1 MSKFSR
7 TYDEKKMI
15 ERLNKIYGLGPKVL
29 ECSKIINGHINDTY
43 NVVIEDEDGKHQ
55 SYVFQRVNDH
65 VFSEPVKIMNNLKI
79 INSWLEKNGKKS
91 SCGILTFLKT
101 AVGTNYIKQ
110 PRGGFWRVSKLVEN
124 SKVFDQITD
133 KNIMRNTGRA
143 FGEFQLQLA
152 GIPLEDFE
160 ETIPDFHNTP
170 KRIKTLFEIVKK
182 DPVARA
188 EECKEDIA
196 FFEKNCGYFSTLET
210 LRLEKK
216 IPERV
221 THNDTKCNNILF
233 DKTTLE
239 PVMIIDLD
247 TIMPGLAAYD
257 YGDAIRCSANYAQ
270 EDETDLKKVG
280 LNMHYFE
287 AFTEGFVTAAKT
299 MLTPN
304 EEKYLA
310 LGAPTIAF
318 ELASRFLADYLDG
331 DKYFKIG
338 HPEHNLERARC
349 QIQLCKD
356 MMRRYDKMCAV
367 VDKYYL

>member
-65 VFSEPVKIMNNLKI
+65 VFSDPVKIMNNLKI

-110 PRGGFWRVSKLVEN
+110 PSGGFWRVSKLVEN

-152 GIPLEDFE
+152 R
-160 ETIPDFHNTP
+160 NT
-170 KRIKTLFEIVKK
+170 
-182 DPVARA
+182 
-188 EECKEDIA
+188 
-196 FFEKNCGYFSTLET
+196 S
-210 LRLEKK
+210 
-216 IPERV
+216 
-221 THNDTKCNNILF
+221 
-233 DKTTLE
+233 
-239 PVMIIDLD
+239 
-247 TIMPGLAAYD
+247 
-257 YGDAIRCSANYAQ
+257 
-270 EDETDLKKVG
+270 
-280 LNMHYFE
+280 
-287 AFTEGFVTAAKT
+287 
-299 MLTPN
+299 
-304 EEKYLA
+304 
-310 LGAPTIAF
+310 
-318 ELASRFLADYLDG
+318 
-331 DKYFKIG
+331 
-338 HPEHNLERARC
+338 
-349 QIQLCKD
+349 
-356 MMRRYDKMCAV
+356 
-367 VDKYYL
+367 